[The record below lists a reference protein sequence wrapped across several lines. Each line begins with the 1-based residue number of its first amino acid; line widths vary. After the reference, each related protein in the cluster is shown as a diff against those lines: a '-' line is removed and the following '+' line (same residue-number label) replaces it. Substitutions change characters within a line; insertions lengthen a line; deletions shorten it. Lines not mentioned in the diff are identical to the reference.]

1 MGLLDLLVK
10 KAQEKIEEQTEKLTK
25 KIEAVPEKLINKIES
40 IGQPK
45 EEKKETPKQNRL
57 AKNIINRFYANY
69 PEMPYV
75 SNDRPKDWIEKAEMF
90 PKQCIIPMS
99 IMERYSDGLLPGH
112 IYMLYWLKKYTNKK
126 VPSYFEYKYG
136 VDFEKEKTFLFENGF
151 LDNENKPTEK
161 GEKAITL
168 HYTVI
173 ENHSQKPDTSTEG
186 ISKQILA
193 QRDSIKSNGFKE
205 YEFIANSDCCE
216 ICAAL
221 NGKHFRLSALK
232 IGVNA
237 PPMHEG
243 CSCSIC
249 AYEDY

>member
-25 KIEAVPEKLINKIES
+25 KIEAVPENIVKKLET

-45 EEKKETPKQNRL
+45 APKQTRLTNR
-57 AKNIINRFYANY
+57 
-69 PEMPYV
+69 
-75 SNDRPKDWIEKAEMF
+75 
-90 PKQCIIPMS
+90 
-99 IMERYSDGLLPGH
+99 
-112 IYMLYWLKKYTNKK
+112 
-126 VPSYFEYKYG
+126 
-136 VDFEKEKTFLFENGF
+136 
-151 LDNENKPTEK
+151 
-161 GEKAITL
+161 
-168 HYTVI
+168 
-173 ENHSQKPDTSTEG
+173 SQKPDTSIEG

-193 QRDSIKSNGFKE
+193 QRDSMRRNGFKE
-205 YEFIANSDCCE
+205 YEFLANKNCCE

-221 NGKHFRLSALK
+221 NSKHFLISELK

-249 AYEDY
+249 AYEDEEAYNEWLSKF

>member
-45 EEKKETPKQNRL
+45 EEKKETPKPKRK
-57 AKNIINRFYANY
+57 AK
-69 PEMPYV
+69 
-75 SNDRPKDWIEKAEMF
+75 
-90 PKQCIIPMS
+90 
-99 IMERYSDGLLPGH
+99 
-112 IYMLYWLKKYTNKK
+112 
-126 VPSYFEYKYG
+126 
-136 VDFEKEKTFLFENGF
+136 
-151 LDNENKPTEK
+151 
-161 GEKAITL
+161 
-168 HYTVI
+168 
-173 ENHSQKPDTSTEG
+173 HSQKPDRSIEG

-193 QRDSIKSNGFKE
+193 QRDSIKKNGFKE

-221 NGKHFRLSALK
+221 NGNHFRLSALK

-249 AYEDY
+249 AYEDEEAYNEWLSKI

>member
-1 MGLLDLLVK
+1 MGLFDSLVK
-10 KAQEKIEEQTEKLTK
+10 IAQEKIEEQTEKLTK
-25 KIEAVPEKLINKIES
+25 KIEAVPENIVKKLET

-45 EEKKETPKQNRL
+45 EEKKETPKPKRK
-57 AKNIINRFYANY
+57 AKHSLKPAT
-69 PEMPYV
+69 
-75 SNDRPKDWIEKAEMF
+75 
-90 PKQCIIPMS
+90 S
-99 IMERYSDGLLPGH
+99 I
-112 IYMLYWLKKYTNKK
+112 
-126 VPSYFEYKYG
+126 
-136 VDFEKEKTFLFENGF
+136 
-151 LDNENKPTEK
+151 
-161 GEKAITL
+161 
-168 HYTVI
+168 
-173 ENHSQKPDTSTEG
+173 EG

-221 NGKHFRLSALK
+221 NGKHFRISALK

-249 AYEDY
+249 AYEDEEEYNEWLSKF